1 MSTHDYSLS
10 NQSGASFRSDL
21 NNCLAA
27 ILSNNSNGSAPSTT
41 VAYSIWADTTAG
53 KLKIRNAAN
62 DGFVDL
68 INLDGTIQR
77 DVSLTG
83 DLTLTD
89 KIIHSGDTNTA
100 IRFPADD
107 TFAVETA
114 GSESFRIDSSQR
126 LLLGTTTARA
136 VGGETNPRLHIE
148 GSGST
153 SNSWINLTR
162 FQAGTGSANFQFA
175 KSRSDT
181 PGTYTVV
188 QNGDT
193 LGQISFLGSD
203 GTDMAN
209 YAATIKAQV
218 DGTPGSN
225 DMPGRLTFST
235 TSDGGSSSTEA
246 MRINSSQNLGIG
258 LTNPLCKLHIKGV
271 SGTDPTVQI
280 DHSNADVTGEF
291 LRIGRADLNTI
302 RYHSIKAKHSGAA
315 VSNTLSFHLHDGSG
329 DPFTGQEE
337 VLSLQ
342 GDGQVIVKGTLPA
355 ISLYDTA
362 ATNRFAY
369 IDGNSG
375 NLTLHADK
383 GGTGDSS
390 TFKVA
395 IDNNVELTIN
405 HNGMITFANS
415 SQSPYNLTT
424 VSAANAVITTLHALA
439 RSTSSRKYKTNITT
453 LTDALA
459 DKILSCNPV
468 SYNSLCDSDDKTKV
482 HYGLIAEEVDKID
495 QSLCFYNNAETPEPE
510 GVQYDRFIPAL
521 INLIKRQKTQIE
533 TLETKVAA
541 IEAA

>member
-27 ILSNNSNGSAPSTT
+27 ILSNNSNASEPSTT
-41 VAYSIWADTTAG
+41 VAYSIWADTNAG

-107 TFAVETA
+107 TFTIETA
-114 GSESFRIDSSQR
+114 GSERLRVDSSGFVVLGLTAGRAKLDLGNGSNFATSITRTADRYQLLLDASDTSNCFSNNIGFILNGGTTVVAAINSIEEGGNGATGLSFATSSNSSSDPVEALRITNAGRVGIGDSDPDALLHLKASSPRIHLEDTGTNAVFRINADSSAGNAGFDVDLNSAASTPALTFTIKGSELMR
-126 LLLGTTTARA
+126 LHSNGNFSIGSTTASA
-136 VGGETNPRLHIE
+136 MLHVQGDLFLE
-148 GSGST
+148 
-153 SNSWINLTR
+153 N
-162 FQAGTGSANFQFA
+162 A
-175 KSRSDT
+175 T
-181 PGTYTVV
+181 P
-188 QNGDT
+188 
-193 LGQISFLGSD
+193 
-203 GTDMAN
+203 
-209 YAATIKAQV
+209 
-218 DGTPGSN
+218 
-225 DMPGRLTFST
+225 
-235 TSDGGSSSTEA
+235 
-246 MRINSSQNLGIG
+246 
-258 LTNPLCKLHIKGV
+258 
-271 SGTDPTVQI
+271 
-280 DHSNADVTGEF
+280 
-291 LRIGRADLNTI
+291 
-302 RYHSIKAKHSGAA
+302 SI
-315 VSNTLSFHLHDGSG
+315 TLSDS
-329 DPFTGQEE
+329 D
-337 VLSLQ
+337 
-342 GDGQVIVKGTLPA
+342 
-355 ISLYDTA
+355 
-362 ATNRFAY
+362 ATDRIAF

-375 NLTLHADK
+375 NLVLHSDK
-383 GGTGDSS
+383 NNNGSSS
-390 TFKVA
+390 TLKLAV
-395 IDNNVELTIN
+395 DNTARLTIN
-405 HNGMITFANS
+405 ENGMITFADS

-459 DKILSCNPV
+459 DKILNCNPV

-495 QSLCFYNNAETPEPE
+495 KSLCFYSNAETPEPE

-541 IEAA
+541 IEAG